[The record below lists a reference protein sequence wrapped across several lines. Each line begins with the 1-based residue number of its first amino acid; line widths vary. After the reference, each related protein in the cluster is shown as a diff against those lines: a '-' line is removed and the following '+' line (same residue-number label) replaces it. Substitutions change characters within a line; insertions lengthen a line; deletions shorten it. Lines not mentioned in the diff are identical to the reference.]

1 MAAGSYSFGTTCV
14 DASRMSVTRDG
25 EAVSLEPKAMDV
37 LLYLLA
43 HRDRL
48 VTKDEL
54 LDAVWKD
61 TFVTPNALTRAIA
74 QVRKALGDDAHEA
87 RVIET
92 VSKRGYRF
100 IAPVIETEAPD
111 LGVQAA
117 PAPPPYSVTA
127 AAPPSGTNRLG
138 LTFAVLVGLVVVASV
153 IGAVWFARRPQ
164 PAAPSSDIAVTRF
177 TTRQGYDSLPSIS
190 PDGRSVVYVSDRTG
204 SLELYQTGL
213 TVGAP
218 DVALTNNG
226 GRNTLPEWSPDG
238 KWIAFRSERFR
249 GIWIVA
255 AAGGVPQQIVDA
267 GTDPSWSPDSERLV
281 FVPEGVSTVMPS
293 GLWTVRRDGTDR
305 KAITLGTAVIGQ
317 FGQPAWSH
325 NGRFI
330 AFSINRGSSVRELWL
345 TSPDGRSARKLATG
359 LTGDIRWTPSDDGLF
374 WGGINDQRVP
384 RIMHLGINADTG
396 EPTGA
401 PQGRVP
407 IDGGWV
413 DGLSVSRDGR
423 ALFGITRGDSNLWQ
437 IDLRG
442 TVVGEPVRLT
452 NEAVRST
459 TPRIAR
465 DGRIAFNQIVE
476 GRPATAWIMAPD
488 GTGRTPLL
496 TAGNMRAPQWS
507 SDDRRMF
514 VLLDG
519 APVWVD
525 LATRR
530 ATPIPVKIDNAG
542 GAQLTPDDRGLLNHR
557 GTAEGIM
564 NLWLSPLDGSPAR
577 QISFDPEGASFGA
590 YSPDGLWIGMQ
601 LTRGPDT
608 WIAVMPAKPGAAIV
622 PLVKDPGQSWLHS
635 WSPGSDR
642 MAFAGERDGVWNIF
656 DVERASGRVRQ
667 LTHWTGRE
675 GYVRYPAW
683 APSGDRIVFERSTRT
698 SSIWAAKLW

>member
-1 MAAGSYSFGTTCV
+1 
-14 DASRMSVTRDG
+14 MSVTRDG

-117 PAPPPYSVTA
+117 PAPAPYSVTA

-164 PAAPSSDIAVTRF
+164 PATPASDIAIARF
-177 TTRQGYDSLPSIS
+177 TTRQGYDGLPSIS

-204 SLELYQTGL
+204 SLELYLTGL
-213 TVGAP
+213 TIGAP
-218 DVALTNNG
+218 DVALTSNG

-255 AAGGVPQQIVDA
+255 AAGGVPQQIVDS

-281 FVPEGVSTVMPS
+281 FVSEGASTVMPS
-293 GLWTVRRDGTDR
+293 ALWTVRRDGTDR
-305 KAITLGTAVIGQ
+305 KAINVQAAVAGQ
-317 FGQPAWSH
+317 FGSPAWSH

-330 AFSINRGSSVRELWL
+330 AFGLNRGTALRELWL
-345 TSPDGRSARKLATG
+345 TSVDGRVARKVATG
-359 LTGDIRWTPSDDGLF
+359 LTGEDIRWTPGDDGLF
-374 WGGINDQRVP
+374 WGGINDQRLS
-384 RIMHLGINADTG
+384 RIMHLGINPETG

-413 DGLSVSRDGR
+413 EGVSLTRDGR
-423 ALFGITRGDSNLWQ
+423 ALFGIVRIDSNLWQ
-437 IDLRG
+437 IDPRG
-442 TVVGEPVRLT
+442 TAPREPARLT
-452 NEAVRST
+452 NDAVRST
-459 TPRIAR
+459 TPRVAR
-465 DGRIAFNQIVE
+465 DGRIAFNQVVE
-476 GRPATAWIMAPD
+476 GRPTTAWIMAPD

-496 TAGNMRAPQWS
+496 TSGNMRAPQWS
-507 SDDRRMF
+507 SDNSRMF

-525 LATRR
+525 MATRR
-530 ATPIPVKIDNAG
+530 TTPIPVKIDSVS

-557 GTAEGIM
+557 ASADGIM
-564 NLWLSPLDGSPAR
+564 NLWLSPFDGSPAR
-577 QISFDPEGASFGA
+577 QISFDREGASYGA
-590 YSPDGLWIGMQ
+590 YSPDGRWIGMQ
-601 LTRGPDT
+601 LTRGVDT
-608 WIAVMPAKPGAAIV
+608 WLGVMPAQPGSTIV

-642 MAFAGERDGVWNIF
+642 MAFAGERDGVWNVF
-656 DVERASGRVRQ
+656 EVERASGAVRQ

-675 GYVRYPAW
+675 GFVRYPAW
-683 APSGDRIVFERSTRT
+683 APSGDRIVFERTTRT
-698 SSIWAAKLW
+698 SSIWTAKLW